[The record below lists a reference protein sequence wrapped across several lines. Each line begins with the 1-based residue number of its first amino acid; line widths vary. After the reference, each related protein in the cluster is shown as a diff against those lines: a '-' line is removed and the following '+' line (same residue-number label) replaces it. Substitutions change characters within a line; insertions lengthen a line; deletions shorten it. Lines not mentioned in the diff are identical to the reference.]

1 MKAPII
7 VSVGS
12 GKGGVGKSTIVANI
26 GAVLAGKGRKIGFID
41 ADLEGA
47 NLHLCLGVRRPAH
60 NLQDYLTG
68 RAQTL
73 SDVAVPTIVS
83 GSWLVSGASD
93 ILQLANPHFSQKQRI
108 ISNLRKLDA
117 DYLLVDLGAGT
128 DNNVVDFH
136 AAFPNAIVV
145 TDCLPASI
153 ETAYGFLKNGVA
165 RGFARLFPG
174 RPEIRE
180 YVHRFADAR
189 SKSGFATVTEFLASF
204 HRQFAPEARQMR
216 EWLATRK
223 IFLTLNMIK
232 TQDEVTIGMRFIEM
246 VKKYLSVKLYYM
258 GYVVYT
264 PDIRKSL
271 KHMKPAVLDNPAPQ
285 TLQCFESL
293 AQNLEDLTR
302 E

>member
-12 GKGGVGKSTIVANI
+12 GKGGVGKSTLVTNI
-26 GAVLAGKGRKIGFID
+26 GAVLAGKGRKVGFVD

-68 RAQTL
+68 RVQVL
-73 SDVAVPTIVS
+73 SDVAVPTIVA
-83 GSWLVSGASD
+83 GTWLVSGASD
-93 ILQLANPHFSQKQRI
+93 ILQLANPRFSQKQRI

-136 AAFPNAIVV
+136 AAFPNAVVV
-145 TDCLPASI
+145 TDSLPTSI
-153 ETAYGFLKNGVA
+153 ENAYGFLKNGVV
-165 RGFARLFPG
+165 RGFLRLFPG

-189 SKSGFATVTEFLASF
+189 SEGGFATAAEFLASF
-204 HRQFAPEARQMR
+204 QRQFASEARQMR
-216 EWLATRK
+216 EWLAARK
-223 IFLTLNMIK
+223 TFLALNMIK
-232 TQDEVTIGMRFIEM
+232 TQDEVAVGMRFVEM
-246 VKKYLSVKLYYM
+246 VKKYLSVKLYYI
-258 GYVVYT
+258 GYVIYT
-264 PDIRKSL
+264 SDIRKSL

-285 TLQCFESL
+285 TLQCFEAL
-293 AQNLEDLTR
+293 AQNLEALTR